1 MNLKNSVEI
10 FWMGQTNTAWKQENI
25 CQKTTYNK
33 HVLQQWRW
41 IVFGAPSQHRIK
53 HQKQKTLTPGLHFI
67 FFVGSSRVPFYTQ
80 KPGSASALVDPTKP
94 ANTFGQ
100 GNPPNKNIFYI
111 KTCKTNTT
119 KCNLS
124 AASVL
129 RFKGVHVNSLV
140 LIAHL
145 ICVHGC
151 SCVCVC
157 CNRAPSKV
165 T

>member
-1 MNLKNSVEI
+1 M
-10 FWMGQTNTAWKQENI
+10 
-25 CQKTTYNK
+25 
-33 HVLQQWRW
+33 
-41 IVFGAPSQHRIK
+41 
-53 HQKQKTLTPGLHFI
+53 
-67 FFVGSSRVPFYTQ
+67 PFYTR

-129 RFKGVHVNSLV
+129 RFKGVHVNFWV

-151 SCVCVC
+151 SCVCVFFFGC
-157 CNRAPSKV
+157 HPVLEFPKTLLVCLLIFLLQKLCLSDQLQVPERLFIHGLV
-165 T
+165 VFE

>member
-1 MNLKNSVEI
+1 M
-10 FWMGQTNTAWKQENI
+10 
-25 CQKTTYNK
+25 
-33 HVLQQWRW
+33 
-41 IVFGAPSQHRIK
+41 
-53 HQKQKTLTPGLHFI
+53 
-67 FFVGSSRVPFYTQ
+67 PFYTR

-119 KCNLS
+119 KFNLS

-129 RFKGVHVNSLV
+129 RFKGVHVNFWV

-151 SCVCVC
+151 SCVCVFFLAATQFLNFQKHC
-157 CNRAPSKV
+157 WCVCLFFCYKNCVLV
-165 T
+165 TSCRSRSDCSSTGWLFLNDSWRLQNPKLLAKTKFEGYFLK

>member
-1 MNLKNSVEI
+1 M
-10 FWMGQTNTAWKQENI
+10 
-25 CQKTTYNK
+25 
-33 HVLQQWRW
+33 QQWRW

-67 FFVGSSRVPFYTQ
+67 SFVGSSRTPFYTQ
-80 KPGSASALVDPTKP
+80 KSGSARAFAAPTKP

-100 GNPPNKNIFYI
+100 GNPPNMNIFYI
-111 KTCKTNTT
+111 ETRKTNTT
-119 KCNLS
+119 KCNFS

-129 RFKGVHVNSLV
+129 RFKGVHVNSWV

-145 ICVHGC
+145 ICAHGWSC
-151 SCVCVC
+151 VFMCVCVEHLKRC
-157 CNRAPSKV
+157 KTS